1 MATVQLV
8 PVPEEDLERLLASA
22 GKAVLVGGQALA
34 FWMSHYGIDAA
45 GAPEAVVT
53 KDVDFLGEKQDVER
67 LAAAVGGTVE
77 FPKTMSIL
85 AGVVRKRITA
95 ESEYEVDVLWRVN
108 GVSAGDIRR
117 EAREHALKGHAR
129 FFVMSPIECLV
140 SRLENLRTI
149 QDKQT
154 PAGVWQART
163 AVQVAR
169 RHIEDM
175 LKNGAEKSAIR
186 AATTILAAA
195 THRMGMSAYEN
206 YGIDVLE
213 AVPVDQFSNKSF
225 VEKQWTLSVARIE
238 KVRNLRQPVVRSP
251 SRRP

>member
-1 MATVQLV
+1 MAGVELV
-8 PVPEEDLERLLASA
+8 PVPEEDLARLLASA

-34 FWMSHYGIDAA
+34 FWMNRYGVDASD
-45 GAPEAVVT
+45 APEAVVT
-53 KDVDFLGEKQDVER
+53 KDVDFLGERQDVER
-67 LAAAVGGTVE
+67 MAAAVGGSVE
-77 FPKTMSIL
+77 FPKAMSIL
-85 AGVVRKRITA
+85 TGIVRRRITPQT
-95 ESEYEVDVLWRVN
+95 EYEVDVLRRVN

-117 EAREHALKGHAR
+117 EAREQALNSAR

-149 QDKQT
+149 QNKQT

-175 LKNGAEKSAIR
+175 LKNGAEKPAIR

-195 THRMGMSAYEN
+195 THRMGLSAYEN

-225 VEKQWTLSVARIE
+225 IEKQWALSVARIE
-238 KVRNLRQPVVRSP
+238 KVRNI
-251 SRRP
+251 RRPAAPSGQQT